1 MSIHKKDIED
11 LVEAFTAAAKRG
23 NNSAINLIP
32 NLVKSLV
39 HYVEEATGYVPT
51 PTPGP
56 KEEPK
61 IAVLPVTPAAP
72 ALSTEDKDFA
82 AAVAEKNLTENGNAT
97 IETDAGNFTVT
108 ADEST
113 APAEIAKEAIAEA
126 EAEGATEITAVTTQ
140 EAEEAPEAAETGKK
154 KPTTKK

>member
-39 HYVEEATGYVPT
+39 HYVEEATGYVPA
-51 PTPGP
+51 PT

-61 IAVLPVTPAAP
+61 AESKLAVLPVAPA

-108 ADEST
+108 SDETT

-140 EAEEAPEAAETGKK
+140 EADEAPEAAEAGKK